1 MQSSDRGQMPE
12 WSIEIVHKPYVL
24 AHPDFKGLE
33 QLGEH
38 LGRLIR
44 ATIEAQCSSVFAA
57 QAPTPPDSNLT
68 AKAGQGLTL
77 MERMS

>member
-1 MQSSDRGQMPE
+1 MQSSDRSQKPE

-24 AHPDFKGLE
+24 AKGLE
-33 QLGEH
+33 PLGEH

-57 QAPTPPDSNLT
+57 QAPTPLDSNLT